1 MPPSPPQAPRWAWTL
16 TGVVAA
22 AVGLGVAQ
30 LAAVVTGAD
39 SAPVVA
45 VGGAVVDATPLWLK
59 NAAIRW
65 FGTSDKAVLLLGI
78 VVVLCGLAAAV
89 GLLARSRL
97 RAALYAVAALGAI
110 AALAAVRRPDATWLS
125 VLPSVLGALVSAW
138 GLRFLVERR
147 TTRSPAVRPATGP
160 AASPTDGQWDRRAFL
175 LGSAGLG
182 AAALV
187 AGGSARLLAGGSNA
201 AASRAEVRLPLP
213 ATPVPPLPPGVDLHL
228 PGLTPFTTPVND
240 FYRVDTAL
248 VVPRVVAADW
258 RLRVHGMVD
267 REIELTYADLLARP
281 LVETDLTLCCVSN
294 EVGGPYVG
302 NARWLGAR
310 LKDLLDEAGVHPGAD
325 QLLSRSADGWTCGTP
340 TAAVMDGRAALLAVG
355 MDGLPLPIEHGF
367 PVRMVVP
374 GLYGYVS
381 ATKWVVDLELT
392 TFAAATAYWVS
403 RGWAAR
409 GPVKTMT
416 RIDTPGAGTQL
427 RAGAV
432 AVAGVAWAQHRGI
445 DAVEVRV
452 DGGPWQPARLAAVP
466 GIDTW
471 RQWVYRWDA
480 TPGSH
485 TLWARAVDGT
495 GDVQTGQ
502 QSPPEPDGASGWP
515 TVAVT
520 VR

>member
-1 MPPSPPQAPRWAWTL
+1 M
-16 TGVVAA
+16 VAA

-30 LAAVVTGAD
+30 LAAVVTGPD

-45 VGGAVVDATPLWLK
+45 VGGAAIDASPPWLK
-59 NAAIRW
+59 DFAIRW
-65 FGTSDKAVLLLGI
+65 FGSSDKSVLLLGI
-78 VVVLCGLAAAV
+78 VAVLAVLAAGV
-89 GLLARSRL
+89 GMLAHTRL
-97 RAALYAVAALGAI
+97 RVAQYAVAALSAV

-125 VLPSVLGALVSAW
+125 ALPSVLGALVSAW
-138 GLRFLVERR
+138 VLRYLVDRR
-147 TTRSPAVRPATGP
+147 TTQSPTASPAASP

-182 AAALV
+182 AAAVV
-187 AGGSARLLAGGSNA
+187 AGGAGRLLAGGANA

-213 ATPVPPLPPGVDLHL
+213 ATPAPPLPAGVDLRL

-240 FYRVDTAL
+240 FYRVDTAF

-310 LKDLLDEAGVHPGAD
+310 VKDLLDEAGVHPGAD

-355 MDGLPLPIEHGF
+355 MDGQPLPIAHGF

-392 TFAAATAYWVS
+392 TFADATAYWVS
-403 RGWAAR
+403 RGWSAR
-409 GPVKTMT
+409 APVKTMT
-416 RIDTPGAGTQL
+416 RIDTPGAGADL
-427 RAGAV
+427 RAGPI

-452 DGGPWQPARLAAVP
+452 DEGPWQPARLAAVP

-502 QSPPEPDGASGWP
+502 VAPPEPDGATGWP
-515 TVAVT
+515 SVDLT

>member
-1 MPPSPPQAPRWAWTL
+1 VPSAEPVTPRWARAL

-22 AVGLGVAQ
+22 ATGLGAAE
-30 LAAVVTGAD
+30 LAAVVTGQD

-45 VGGAVVDATPLWLK
+45 VGGAAIDATPPWLK
-59 NAAIRW
+59 NLAIGW
-65 FGTSDKAVLLLGI
+65 FGSADKSVLLLGI
-78 VVVLCGLAAAV
+78 VVVLLLLAAGV
-89 GLLARSRL
+89 GLLAYRRL
-97 RAALYAVAALGAI
+97 RVAQYAVAALGAV
-110 AALAAVRRPDATWLS
+110 AALAAARRPDATWLS
-125 VLPSVLGALVSAW
+125 ALPSVLAALVSLWA
-138 GLRFLVERR
+138 LRYLVERAAR
-147 TTRSPAVRPATGP
+147 TTPAPTAGP

-182 AAALV
+182 AAAV
-187 AGGSARLLAGGSNA
+187 VVGGAGRLLAGGADA

-213 ATPVPPLPPGVDLHL
+213 TLPAAPLPAGVDLHL

-248 VVPRVVAADW
+248 VLPRLVADRW

-355 MDGLPLPIEHGF
+355 MDGQPLPIAHGF

-392 TFAAATAYWVS
+392 TFADATAYWVS
-403 RGWAAR
+403 RGWAAQA
-409 GPVKTMT
+409 PVKTMT
-416 RIDTPGAGTQL
+416 RIDVPASGSQLAAGP
-427 RAGAV
+427 V

-452 DGGPWQPARLAAVP
+452 DDGPWQPARLAAVP

-480 TPGSH
+480 APGRH

-502 QSPPEPDGASGWP
+502 QSPPEPDGATGWP
-515 TVAVT
+515 SSAVT
-520 VR
+520 VH